1 MKLIAVALFV
11 FCSSVNAAS
20 FYTGND
26 LLRFMQSGELTDRV
40 LALGYVM
47 GALDMG
53 DRAHFCTATTQVT
66 GGQARDIVKQYLEQ
80 NPSIRHEVA
89 DIILIGLFK
98 RLWPCPARGT
108 AM

>member
-11 FCSSVNAAS
+11 FCSSANAAS

-47 GALDMG
+47 GRLIW
-53 DRAHFCTATTQVT
+53 ATGRIFVLQLHKSQEV
-66 GGQARDIVKQYLEQ
+66 
-80 NPSIRHEVA
+80 RHET
-89 DIILIGLFK
+89 L
-98 RLWPCPARGT
+98 
-108 AM
+108 

>member
-11 FCSSVNAAS
+11 FCSSANAAS

-26 LLRFMQSGELTDRV
+26 LLRFMQSGVEINRV
-40 LALGYVM
+40 IALSYVM
-47 GALDMG
+47 GAVDMG
-53 DRAHFCTATTQVT
+53 NKVHLCPSTQVT
-66 GGQARDIVKQYLEQ
+66 GGQVQDIVKQYLEQ